1 MRTTKLNKL
10 TQLDVKNAGPKAIL
24 SDGGG
29 LYLRNGLWVFRY
41 TSPLTGKERDISLG
55 PVSGLTLKQVRDRA
69 AEYRNLIALKID
81 PQVHEAEKRE
91 TAKAEAAKNI
101 TLGEVAAIWVDA
113 KLGDRK
119 SVKNQKAIRSIIDRH
134 MAPLASVPIAS
145 ITSAM
150 IAESVKPLKDRPAQR
165 NNVVSIIHA
174 IFDWAMASDLIPE
187 TLNPARL
194 KKLGKLMPKRTRP
207 VKHNRFVEL
216 DQLPTFMSRLATIG
230 GNIAR
235 ALEFVVHTGL
245 RQNEVKGLTWNMV
258 DLPNRCITIP
268 GTHMKSGQAHRLFLS
283 DRAHEIV
290 MGMLPQ
296 RRADDG
302 RVFPGG
308 ADDGGVGFRSLRWF
322 LSTHFPEVGPVQVH
336 GARSSFK
343 TWATTRTLHRRELVE
358 LCLAHAVGGS
368 VEMAYFDG
376 DAPAVREARE
386 AIYRDWSAFLTG
398 GAPVQSAPNIVPFK
412 TTA

>member
-10 TQLDVKNAGPKAIL
+10 TANEVKNAGPKAIL

-29 LYLRNGLWVFRY
+29 LYLRQRLWVFRY
-41 TSPLTGKERDISLG
+41 TSPLTGKERDLSLG
-55 PVSGLTLKQVRDRA
+55 PVSGLTLAQVREKA
-69 AEYRNLIALKID
+69 ARYRNLIARKID
-81 PQVHEAEKRE
+81 PHVHEAEE
-91 TAKAEAAKNI
+91 AAAKKAKDAKNI
-101 TLGEVAAIWVDA
+101 TFGEVAAKWADA
-113 KLGDRK
+113 KLSDRK
-119 SVKNQKAIRSIIDRH
+119 SEKNRQAIRSIIDRH
-134 MAPLASVPIAS
+134 MAPLASVPIAN

-150 IAESVKPLKDRPAQR
+150 IAEAVAPLKDRPAQR

-174 IFDWAMASDLIPE
+174 IFDWSMASDLIAE
-187 TLNPARL
+187 GLNPARL

-216 DQLPTFMSRLATIG
+216 DQLPEFMAKLSTIG

-235 ALEFVVHTGL
+235 ALEFTIHTGS
-245 RQNEVKGLTWNMV
+245 RQAETKALTWNMV
-258 DLPNRCITIP
+258 DLPGRSITIP
-268 GTHMKSGQAHRLFLS
+268 GSNMKSGKAHRVFLS
-283 DRAHEIV
+283 DQAYGII
-290 MGMLPQ
+290 MSMIPQ
-296 RRADDG
+296 RRGDEG

-322 LSTHFPEVGPVQVH
+322 LAKHFPEVGRVQVH

-398 GAPVQSAPNIVPFK
+398 AAPVQSAPNVLPFK
-412 TTA
+412 SA